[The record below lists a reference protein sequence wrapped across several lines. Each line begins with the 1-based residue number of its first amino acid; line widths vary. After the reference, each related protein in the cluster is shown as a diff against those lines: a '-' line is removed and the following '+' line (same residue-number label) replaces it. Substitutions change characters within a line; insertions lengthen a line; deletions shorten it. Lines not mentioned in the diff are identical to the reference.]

1 MSSNNAMS
9 AKARAMFGERLKAE
23 DYAVLLQKKSVGEI
37 ASYLK
42 ANTMF
47 AECMEGVNA
56 KSVHRGQLEVLL
68 RTDVFDRLSKLI
80 RYADDSAKHFAT
92 AAVMESE
99 IELIMMAV
107 QSFDSDQPDQE
118 RQGLI
123 TNMPMYARDFT
134 SFDIVRLADVH
145 SYEELLTL
153 VKDTLYYSSLKKYEK
168 QSLQEMDFVGLSHDL
183 RTQYYTACLAA
194 IRKYGRA
201 DAREQMTEI
210 IRARIELE
218 NISIIYRMKKY
229 FQASSAEIKKMIV
242 ESCCYF
248 SEREIMEM
256 IDHCSAEEIIDR
268 LHVSKYKRYL
278 TGAKFIYIEHYTK
291 MISYNMNYHF
301 IETYTAP
308 NLVLMSY
315 LLLSDIEI
323 QNVVDIIEGVR
334 YGIGQEHIRSLLI
347 Y

>member
-9 AKARAMFGERLKAE
+9 AKARSMFGERLKAE
-23 DYAVLLQKKSVGEI
+23 DYAILLQKKSVGDI

-42 ANTMF
+42 SNTMF
-47 AECMEGVNA
+47 AECLEGINA

-80 RYADDSAKHFAT
+80 RYADNSSRHFAM

-99 IELIMMAV
+99 IELIMMTV
-107 QSFDSDQPDQE
+107 QAFGSEQPNQE

-123 TNMPMYARDFT
+123 TRMPMYASDFT
-134 SFDIVRLADVH
+134 SFDIVKLADVS
-145 SYEELLTL
+145 SYEELMDL
-153 VKDTLYYSSLKKYEK
+153 VKNTVYFDSLKKYEK
-168 QSLQEMDFVGLSHDL
+168 RNMQEMDFVGLSHDL
-183 RTQYYTACLAA
+183 RTRYYTASLAA
-194 IRKYGRA
+194 IQKYGRA
-201 DAREQMTEI
+201 DARKQMAEI

-229 FQASSAEIKKMIV
+229 FKASPSEIKGMIV
-242 ESCCYF
+242 EKHCYF
-248 SEREIMEM
+248 SPRELMDM
-256 IDHCSAEEIIDR
+256 IDHCSAEEIIER
-268 LHVSKYKRYL
+268 LHKSKYKRYL
-278 TGAKFIYIEHYTK
+278 TGARFIYIEHYTK

-323 QNVVDIIEGVR
+323 QNVVDIIEGAR
-334 YGIGQEHIRSLLI
+334 YGIGQEQIRSLLI